1 MVNFWSIVN
10 DVIDKSDILL
20 EVLDSRLPDMTR
32 NAEVE
37 GKVKRAGKKLILV
50 LNKADLI
57 GQRTAE
63 KEKRKFTKEYP
74 VVFVSTREHQGTK
87 LLREAILKNTDK
99 QEITVGV
106 LGYPNTG
113 KSSIINVLKGRKAAS
128 TSPQSGHTRSLQR
141 IRVTNRI
148 MMLDTPGVVPF
159 EEKDE
164 VKHVLIGSVMYS
176 DTEHP
181 DLAACEIIKHCNQ
194 IDEQIILLHF
204 GVSAAPDEYALLET
218 IAKKRNIMAKG
229 GVFDVERAARLV
241 IQDWQMGK
249 IKLS

>member
-20 EVLDSRLPDMTR
+20 EVLDCRLPDMTR

-113 KSSIINVLKGRKAAS
+113 KSSIINVLKGRKAAP

-141 IRVTNRI
+141 IRVTARI

-159 EEKDE
+159 IEKDE
-164 VKHVLIGSVMYS
+164 VKHVLIGSIMHS
-176 DTEHP
+176 DVQNA
-181 DLAACEIIKHCNQ
+181 DLSACEIIKHCNG
-194 IDEQIILLHF
+194 IDEAIILKYYD
-204 GVSAAPDEYALLET
+204 VPAAPDEFSLLEA
-218 IAKKRNIMAKG
+218 IARKRNIIGKG